1 MAEITTSED
10 RLKALT
16 KEILKEE
23 FEKQQKNLINLISG
37 SFHIIMIEIKKVQSN
52 INELK

>member
-1 MAEITTSED
+1 MADVTTSED
-10 RLKALT
+10 RLKTLT

-23 FEKQQKNLINLISG
+23 FEKQQKSLTNLISG
-37 SFHIIMIEIKKVQSN
+37 NFHIIMIEIKKFQSN